1 MSGGRDDGQKR
12 RRPAQ
17 RWRARSGEDQGRAK
31 PEGDRPNDGNGDD
44 YEVGFGK
51 PPRSTRFRKGQS
63 GNPRGRPKKPK
74 PKPIQLSD
82 APTDV
87 FLQEEAYRPV
97 KFRENGQEVELPT
110 AQLLRRAQHNL
121 GLKGNRIALKNA
133 LDDIEA
139 KEKEHQQRLID
150 RYVRLSALKREGEAA
165 IEAHRR
171 RGLPPPDLL
180 PHPDDIV
187 LNHQTTEVWINGPEF
202 PEEVA
207 VFEHVAELRNLALMQ
222 SALWDKTSKAR
233 KNRPKGEG
241 ICAALLFAT
250 LTDAVLPRRFR
261 WRDGEAVG
269 LMMDYAGMT
278 RRDLERRYAIEKDR
292 LMRAKPE
299 VSLVSPAMQTEI
311 DRLSAEF
318 FDRLRQKAE
327 ANGDGD

>member
-1 MSGGRDDGQKR
+1 
-12 RRPAQ
+12 
-17 RWRARSGEDQGRAK
+17 
-31 PEGDRPNDGNGDD
+31 
-44 YEVGFGK
+44 K

-82 APTDV
+82 APADA
-87 FLQEEAYRPV
+87 FLQEEAYRLL
-97 KFRENGQEVELPT
+97 KFRENGKEVELP
-110 AQLLRRAQHNL
+110 ALQAVVRAMIMSA
-121 GLKGNRIALKNA
+121 LKGNRLTQRYAIEYLERKEERHFRARLERFARLEKLKV
-133 LDDIEA
+133 
-139 KEKEHQQRLID
+139 Q
-150 RYVRLSALKREGEAA
+150 GEAQIA
-165 IEAHRR
+165 EHRR
-171 RGLPPPDLL
+171 QGMPPPDLL

-222 SALWDKTSKAR
+222 SALWDKTSEAR
-233 KNRPKGEG
+233 KNPPKGEG
-241 ICAALLFAT
+241 ICAALFFAT
-250 LTDAVLPRRFR
+250 LTDTVLPRRFR

-278 RRDLERRYAIEKDR
+278 RRDLERRYAIENDR

-299 VSLVSPAMQTEI
+299 VSLVSLAMQTEI

-318 FDRLRQKAE
+318 FDRLRRAGAE
-327 ANGDGD
+327 GGG